1 MRFHKN
7 TLYSLLISSNLLFL
21 TLSNGLFKRP
31 ILTLYLLMFLGL
43 SLRPALIKQMFSL
56 CRRCYPLMIVFVW
69 CAVTAQW
76 SPWPKVTYY
85 ELFWQLIL
93 FGYVTLFV
101 LHFYAIN
108 ARRVVYYTFC
118 FWLCCTYLLVMKNDV
133 LAGRVLEISGAFA
146 NKNNLG
152 PIISVFLFFY
162 LYSVQ
167 RWNLWRVGMLLAT
180 FLLLLATL
188 SKTSIAL
195 FVLVIVLAWLIFS
208 WDRLLI
214 HRFRRFYYGS
224 GRIVAFGV
232 SVTLVLLFVLYY
244 RDLVDWVLTHVREE
258 WLTGRGKLWLVMLNQ
273 SYEKLFLGVGY
284 SAVWG
289 LGDNNL
295 IQETELAQYAPEW
308 VEKLAASDGGY
319 VDMLISIG
327 AIGTALFV
335 YTICDF
341 FMTFYTSLRT
351 QKNVAITKLCFCVG
365 TFVVLNN
372 VTETKFLLGSGFSW
386 FCFLFCYVLLKYIT
400 GKERVFSRRS
410 LNHRSLNEQASGHC
424 ILNNRISNSRISN
437 NRILNQRILNN
448 KVSS

>member
-31 ILTLYLLMFLGL
+31 ILTLYLLIFLSL
-43 SLRPALIKQMFSL
+43 SLRPSVIKQMVSL
-56 CRRCYPLMIVFVW
+56 CRRCYPLMIVFAW
-69 CAVTAQW
+69 CAVTGQW

-85 ELFWQLIL
+85 ELLWQLIL
-93 FGYVTLFV
+93 FGYVMLFV
-101 LHFYAIN
+101 IHFYAIN

-118 FWLCCTYLLVMKNDV
+118 VWLFLTYFLVFKNDL
-133 LAGRVLEISGAFA
+133 LAGRLLEISGAFA

-167 RWNLWRVGMLLAT
+167 RWNVLRVGMLLAT
-180 FLLLLATL
+180 LLLLLATV

-195 FVLVIVLAWLIFS
+195 FVLVTLLARSIFY
-208 WDRLLI
+208 WDKQLVN
-214 HRFRRFYYGS
+214 RFRRLYYGS
-224 GRIVAFGV
+224 GRVVGFGISVALMV
-232 SVTLVLLFVLYY
+232 MLVLYY
-244 RDLVDWVLTHVREE
+244 QDMVDWLLMHVRDE

-295 IQETELAQYAPEW
+295 IQGTELAKYAPEW

-400 GKERVFSRRS
+400 GKEYF
-410 LNHRSLNEQASGHC
+410 LK
-424 ILNNRISNSRISN
+424 
-437 NRILNQRILNN
+437 N

>member
-1 MRFHKN
+1 MRFRKN

-31 ILTLYLLMFLGL
+31 ILTLYLLIFLML
-43 SLRPALIKQMFSL
+43 SLRPTVIKQVFTL
-56 CRRCYPLMIVFVW
+56 CRRCYPLMVVFLW
-69 CAVTAQW
+69 CAMTAQW

-85 ELFWQLIL
+85 ELFWQLVL
-93 FGYVTLFV
+93 FLYVTLFV
-101 LHFYAIN
+101 IRFYELN
-108 ARRVVYYTFC
+108 SRRVIYYSFC
-118 FWLCCTYLLVMKNDV
+118 VWLFLTYLLVAKNDL
-133 LAGRVLEISGAFA
+133 LAGRLLEISGAFA

-162 LYSVQ
+162 VYSVCQ
-167 RWNLWRVGMLLAT
+167 WNLLRVGMLLAT

-195 FVLVIVLAWLIFS
+195 SVFVALLAWIIFS
-208 WDRLLI
+208 WDKLLV
-214 HRFRRFYYGS
+214 HRFRRLYYGS
-224 GRIVAFGV
+224 GRVIG
-232 SVTLVLLFVLYY
+232 LVLSGMLVLTLMFYY
-244 RDLVDWVLTHVREE
+244 RDMVDWLLTHVREE
-258 WLTGRGKLWLVMLNQ
+258 WLTGRGQLWLVMLNQ

-295 IQETELAQYAPEW
+295 IQETELAKYAPEW

-327 AIGTALFV
+327 AVGTALFV

-341 FMTFYTSLRT
+341 FMTFYSSLQL
-351 QKNVAITKLCFCVG
+351 QKNIELTKLCFCVG

-400 GKERVFSRRS
+400 GKEVV
-410 LNHRSLNEQASGHC
+410 LKTTVLKTTVLKATVMKNT
-424 ILNNRISNSRISN
+424 
-437 NRILNQRILNN
+437 
-448 KVSS
+448 V

>member
-31 ILTLYLLMFLGL
+31 ILTLYLLIFLLL
-43 SLRPALIKQMFSL
+43 SFRPSIIKQMFSL
-56 CRRCYPLMIVFVW
+56 CRRCYPLMIVFAW
-69 CAVTAQW
+69 CAVTGQW
-76 SPWPKVTYY
+76 SSWPKATYY
-85 ELFWQLIL
+85 ELLWQLIL

-101 LHFYAIN
+101 IHFYAIN

-118 FWLCCTYLLVMKNDV
+118 VWLFLTYLLVFKNDV
-133 LAGRVLEISGAFA
+133 LAGRLLEISGAFA

-162 LYSVQ
+162 IYSVQ
-167 RWNLWRVGMLLAT
+167 RWNGLRVGMLLAT
-180 FLLLLATL
+180 FLLLLATV

-195 FVLVIVLAWLIFS
+195 FVLVTLLAWRIFY
-208 WDRLLI
+208 WDKQLV
-214 HRFRRFYYGS
+214 HRFRRLYYGS
-224 GRIVAFGV
+224 GRIVGFGI
-232 SVTLVLLFVLYY
+232 SVALALMLVLYY
-244 RDLVDWVLTHVREE
+244 RDMVDWLLMHVRDE

-273 SYEKLFLGVGY
+273 SYDKLFLGVGY

-295 IQETELAQYAPEW
+295 IQETELAKYAPEW

-335 YTICDF
+335 YTIGDF
-341 FMTFYTSLRT
+341 FMTFYISLRT

-386 FCFLFCYVLLKYIT
+386 FCFLFSYVLLKYIT
-400 GKERVFSRRS
+400 GKE
-410 LNHRSLNEQASGHC
+410 H
-424 ILNNRISNSRISN
+424 ILK
-437 NRILNQRILNN
+437 N

>member
-1 MRFHKN
+1 
-7 TLYSLLISSNLLFL
+7 
-21 TLSNGLFKRP
+21 
-31 ILTLYLLMFLGL
+31 
-43 SLRPALIKQMFSL
+43 
-56 CRRCYPLMIVFVW
+56 MIVFVW

-93 FGYVTLFV
+93 FVYVTLFV
-101 LHFYAIN
+101 IHFGVIHT
-108 ARRVVYYTFC
+108 RRVVYYTFC
-118 FWLCCTYLLVMKNDV
+118 IWLFLTCLLVFKNDL

-167 RWNLWRVGMLLAT
+167 RWNLWRVGMLLVT

-188 SKTSIAL
+188 SKTSIVL
-195 FVLVIVLAWLIFS
+195 FVLVTFLAQVIFY
-208 WDRLLI
+208 WDKLLVS
-214 HRFRRFYYGS
+214 RFRRLYYGS
-224 GRIVAFGV
+224 GRMVAFGV
-232 SVTLVLLFVLYY
+232 SIACVLMLLLYY
-244 RDLVDWVLTHVREE
+244 RDMVDWLLMHVRDE

-273 SYEKLFLGVGY
+273 SYEKLFFGVGY

-295 IQETELAQYAPEW
+295 IQDTELAKYAPEW

-319 VDMLISIG
+319 IDMLISIG
-327 AIGTALFV
+327 AIGTALFI

-341 FMTFYTSLRT
+341 FMTFYRSLQT

-400 GKERVFSRRS
+400 GKE
-410 LNHRSLNEQASGHC
+410 N
-424 ILNNRISNSRISN
+424 ILK
-437 NRILNQRILNN
+437 N